1 MDSFQ
6 LIVLAIA
13 AVILIL
19 ILAVLGM
26 MLSKY
31 RNKDAYPP
39 VANTCPDYWS
49 VAADGTSCS
58 IPSNNSSSLN
68 KGSVYTSSGT
78 LALTSANTPGYNAT
92 ANTISF
98 TDAGWNATGKTA
110 VCAQKDWAATNGIIW
125 DGVSNYNSC

>member
-13 AVILIL
+13 TVILIL

-26 MLSKY
+26 MLSNY
-31 RNKDAYPP
+31 RNKEAYPP
-39 VANTCPDYWS
+39 VANTCPDYWNVTS
-49 VAADGTSCS
+49 DGTACS
-58 IPSNNSSSLN
+58 IPSNNSTSLN
-68 KGSVYTSSGT
+68 KGSVYNSRGT
-78 LALTSANTPGYNAT
+78 IAITRANTPGYNSRE
-92 ANTISF
+92 NTINF

-125 DGVSNYNSC
+125 DGISNYNSC